1 MIAAVIA
8 MELTDKSDYGEFKS
22 KFKRVWICQ
31 LYIPLTVCYRMALGF
46 YTALKTDYQESTLLI
61 LAFSIAFLMFFG
73 VNLPFTNVY
82 QNYRAG
88 LIHVTMAFTLLTTNY
103 YRSMKSTTPMEI
115 KGRIFN
121 PALIELVMIV
131 LCLVLSFLVLIY
143 EIY

>member
-1 MIAAVIA
+1 MIGAVFA

-22 KFKRVWICQ
+22 KFKRAWICK
-31 LYIPLTVCYRMALGF
+31 LYIPLTICYRMVLGF

-73 VNLPFTNVY
+73 VNLPFNKAY

-103 YRSMKSTTPMEI
+103 YRSMKSTTPLEI

-121 PALIELVMIV
+121 PALIELILIV
-131 LCLVLSFLVLIY
+131 LCMVLSFFVLMY